1 MTRAGSLA
9 RVSPALA
16 GPVIV
21 EGGIMK
27 SLGIA
32 LAAFIVLSTAVAVAD
47 SIPTGD
53 PVIRTGGGTG
63 SIPITSPIFTIV
75 TASGNSPTDTTPCI
89 LTQGGIST
97 SAPGCFFLN
106 DIKKNGFGTTINALL
121 FVASKSDFSGTLSCA
136 LSTALGGPSPF
147 TQCAVAGPVVTF
159 FGGPGIPFGDDFSL
173 GFRGFNP
180 NASFL
185 VNAISRPSQQA
196 FTDPTNTPEP
206 GTLGLF
212 VGGIG
217 ALLVRRRAR
226 AG

>member
-1 MTRAGSLA
+1 
-9 RVSPALA
+9 
-16 GPVIV
+16 
-21 EGGIMK
+21 MK
-27 SLGIA
+27 SLRIVA
-32 LAAFIVLSTAVAVAD
+32 LVAFVALSTAVAVAD
-47 SIPTGD
+47 SIPPGD

-63 SIPITSPIFTIV
+63 SVPITSPIFTIL
-75 TASGNSPTDTTPCI
+75 TATGNSPTDGTPCV
-89 LTQGGIST
+89 LMLGGIST
-97 SAPGCFFLN
+97 PAPGCIFLN
-106 DIKKNGFGTTINALL
+106 DIKKGNGAGTTINALL